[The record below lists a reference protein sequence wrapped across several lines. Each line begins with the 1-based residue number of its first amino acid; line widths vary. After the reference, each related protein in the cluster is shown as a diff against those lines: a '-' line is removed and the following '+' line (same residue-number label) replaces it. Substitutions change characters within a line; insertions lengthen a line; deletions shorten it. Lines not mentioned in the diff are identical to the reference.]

1 MEESKLGIWLEKAL
15 PEIFLFVIRIVETF
29 AASIVP
35 SILSV
40 IVIFFSPS
48 ENAWSV
54 LSIFTFIIT
63 IAVNWYFWLDFVA
76 ERESVKKF
84 YIVNGIVYAIYA
96 AASIAGYFFLGYLVY
111 SMSFANLRMFEV
123 FDERVFK
130 EFHISTLQSI
140 IITNILTVV
149 IMIICERWS
158 RFHIDKIKAFFA
170 ANGADKVEM
179 TFEEEV
185 LPTKSNEVVTPL
197 SVEEMENQIK
207 KDEEERLEV
216 AKMVN
221 EKEPEQLWNENISKG
236 RGETIERVDYTKEGT
251 DLDETD
257 FNPTK
262 EHNDNTDYDS
272 DSLWNKE
279 IYRGR
284 TADGKPITD
293 FGYEENEVLP
303 QEDDEP
309 IWNKDFYKGKDK
321 EQTLSNL
328 EKMYEHEEDEY
339 KEAVKNKVP
348 YGAESLWEKDFYKGR
363 NKDHIPDKVLDFDD
377 EIEKRPETET
387 DRYDVDSLWD
397 NIKKGKAD
405 PEVEPEQ
412 ESPINPNIDY
422 DADSLWDKNMYRG
435 RKTK

>member
-15 PEIFLFVIRIVETF
+15 PQIFLFIIRIVETF

-48 ENAWSV
+48 EKAWSV

-63 IAVNWYFWLDFVA
+63 IVVNWYFWLDFVV

-84 YIVNGIVYAIYA
+84 YIVNGTVYAIYA
-96 AASIAGYFFLGYLVY
+96 AVSIVGYFFLGYLVY

-123 FDERVFK
+123 FDERIFK

-140 IITNILTVV
+140 IITNILTVI

-158 RFHIDKIKAFFA
+158 RFHIDKIKAFFT

-179 TFEEEV
+179 ASEEEV
-185 LPTKSNEVVTPL
+185 LPTKSNKVVTPL
-197 SVEEMENQIK
+197 SVEEMEKQIK
-207 KDEEERLEV
+207 RDEEERLEI
-216 AKMVN
+216 AKKIN
-221 EKEPEQLWNENISKG
+221 EKVPDELWNENISKG
-236 RGETIERVDYTKEGT
+236 RGGVIERVDYTKEGT

-257 FNPTK
+257 FDPMK
-262 EHNDNTDYDS
+262 EHNENIGYDS
-272 DSLWNKE
+272 DSLWNSE
-279 IYRGR
+279 IYIGR

-293 FGYEENEVLP
+293 FDYEDNEDPP
-303 QEDDEP
+303 QEEDEP
-309 IWNKDFYKGKDK
+309 IWSKDFYKGKNK
-321 EQTLSNL
+321 EQTIKYL
-328 EKMYEHEEDEY
+328 EKIYEQEEDEY
-339 KEAVKNKVP
+339 KAAVQSEIP
-348 YGAESLWEKDFYKGR
+348 YGAESLWESDFYKGR

-377 EIEKRPETET
+377 EVEKPPETET
-387 DRYDVDSLWD
+387 DRYDTDSLWD
-397 NIKKGKAD
+397 NITKGNVD
-405 PEVEPEQ
+405 PEDTIDQ
-412 ESPINPNIDY
+412 ETTINPNIDY
-422 DADSLWDKNMYRG
+422 DVDSLWDKNMYRG

>member
-15 PEIFLFVIRIVETF
+15 PEIFLFIIRIVETF

-48 ENAWSV
+48 KNAWAV
-54 LSIFTFIIT
+54 LSAFTFIVT
-63 IAVNWYFWLDFVA
+63 IVVNWYFWLDFVA
-76 ERESVKKF
+76 EQESVKKF

-123 FDERVFK
+123 CERIFEGV
-130 EFHISTLQSI
+130 HVSTLQSI

-149 IMIICERWS
+149 IMIICERLS

-179 TFEEEV
+179 TSEKAV

-197 SVEEMENQIK
+197 SFEEMEKQIK

-221 EKEPEQLWNENISKG
+221 EKEPEQLWSENISKG
-236 RGETIERVDYTKEGT
+236 RGEAIERVDYTKEGT

-257 FNPTK
+257 FNPVK
-262 EHNDNTDYDS
+262 EYNDNTDYDS
-272 DSLWNKE
+272 DSLWNKD

-293 FGYEENEVLP
+293 FEYEENEVMP

-328 EKMYEHEEDEY
+328 EKMYEHEEEEY
-339 KEAVKNKVP
+339 KEAVKSEVP

-363 NKDHIPDKVLDFDD
+363 NKGHIPDKVLDFDD

-387 DRYDVDSLWD
+387 DKYDVDSLWD
-397 NIKKGKAD
+397 NIKKGKSD
-405 PEVEPEQ
+405 PEGEPDQ
-412 ESPINPNIDY
+412 ESPVNPNMDY

-435 RKTK
+435 RKN